1 LPILDKLSVLFNLKD
16 SPQEKCEKL
25 FKAVENKNLAE
36 LRQFIESEKDAVR
49 WKDAE
54 GATALM
60 IACKFGHGEIVE
72 RLLDA
77 GAEINAR
84 DNAGVTGMGYAAMMG
99 QQGIVK
105 MLIERGAD
113 TIGSY
118 AVAQRN
124 GKTAIM
130 EMINNADGV
139 KRDYRREK
147 SGGRIEVMKP
157 LSLRQFK
164 RSA

>member
-1 LPILDKLSVLFNLKD
+1 MPILDKLSVLFKLKD
-16 SPQEKCEKL
+16 SPQEKREKL
-25 FKAVENKNLAE
+25 FKSAENKNLAE
-36 LRQFIESEKDAVR
+36 LRQFLENEKDATR

-84 DNAGVTGMGYAAMMG
+84 DNAGLTGMGYAAMMG

-105 MLIERGAD
+105 MLIGRGAD
-113 TIGSY
+113 TEGTY
-118 AVAQRN
+118 EVVERN
-124 GKTAIM
+124 RKTAIM
-130 EMINNADGV
+130 DMIDEAAAV
-139 KRDYRREK
+139 RRDFRRAQN
-147 SGGRIEVMKP
+147 GGRIEVMKP

-164 RSA
+164 RA